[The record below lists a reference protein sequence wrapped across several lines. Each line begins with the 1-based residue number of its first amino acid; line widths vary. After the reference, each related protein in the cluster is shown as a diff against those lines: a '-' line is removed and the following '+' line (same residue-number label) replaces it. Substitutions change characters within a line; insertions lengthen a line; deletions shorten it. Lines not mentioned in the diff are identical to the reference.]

1 MRTLPRILAAF
12 LAVFAAAAVAL
23 VLDASVRRRRRDFA
37 TLRALGMT
45 RGGTRAILNM
55 QGTAIAVVGLVVGVP
70 LGVALGR
77 IACRLVTERV
87 PLDFVGPLALAA
99 VVVLAVGALVVVNL
113 LAVLPGRRAARLRP
127 AEVLRAE

>member
-1 MRTLPRILAAF
+1 M
-12 LAVFAAAAVAL
+12 FAAAAVAL
-23 VLDASVRRRRRDFA
+23 VLGASVRRRRRDFA

-77 IACRLVTERV
+77 IAWRLVTERV

-113 LAVLPGRRAARLRP
+113 LAVLPGRSAAQLRP
-127 AEVLRAE
+127 AEVLRTE